1 MAQYWKPRGRV
12 DLIPLIDVMVNLL
25 FFFLLFGSFDNGAAA
40 LKVNPP
46 VSSTAAAVQTERVVI
61 TLDAQGQ
68 YAIDGQ
74 TVPASELPA
83 RVTVILEKNPGTQ
96 VVLYPDESVSYQDV
110 VTALDL
116 LRNGGVERP
125 ALGVRRGDSPSEKR
139 GGGNDH

>member
-46 VSSTAAAVQTERVVI
+46 TSTTAAAVQAERVVVS
-61 TLDAQGQ
+61 LDPQGQ
-68 YAIDGQ
+68 YTIDGQ
-74 TVPASELPA
+74 AVSASELPE
-83 RVTVILEKNPGTQ
+83 RVRKILERNPEAQ
-96 VVLYPDESVSYQDV
+96 IVLYPDESVSYQDV
-110 VTALDL
+110 VSALDL

-125 ALGVRRGDSPSEKR
+125 ALGVRRGDSSSEKR
-139 GGGNDH
+139 GGGNDR